1 VTTAIYPGSFDPVTK
16 GHLDIIRRAAGIF
29 DHLIVGVLYNPSKHA
44 TFTPQERVEMLQRV
58 TKDIPNVEICT
69 STKLL
74 VDFAEEKGVSVLVK
88 GLRAVSDFEHEFQM
102 ALTNRKLSPKLDTVF
117 LTTNYRYLYLSSSIV
132 REVGS
137 LGGDITDFVPR
148 EILADV
154 TNKLLHKQAEG
165 E

>member
-1 VTTAIYPGSFDPVTK
+1 MTN
-16 GHLDIIRRAAGIF
+16 GHLDIIRRAARIF

-44 TFTPQERVEMLQRV
+44 TFTPRERVEMLRRV
-58 TKDIPNVEICT
+58 TADLENVEVDT
-69 STKLL
+69 STSLL
-74 VDFAEEKGVSVLVK
+74 VDFAREKNASVIVK

-102 ALTNRKLSPKLDTVF
+102 ALTNRKLSPQVDTVF

-132 REVGS
+132 REIGS
-137 LGGDITDFVPR
+137 LGGEIADFVPR

-154 TNKLLHKQAEG
+154 TGKLQQKAEG

>member
-1 VTTAIYPGSFDPVTK
+1 MKTAIYPGSFDPVTN

-44 TFTPQERVEMLQRV
+44 TFTPEERVEMLSRV
-58 TKDIPNVEICT
+58 TKDLPNVEIAT
-69 STKLL
+69 STRLL
-74 VDFAEEKGVSVLVK
+74 VDFAQERDVSVVVK

-137 LGGDITDFVPR
+137 LGGDISDFVPR
-148 EILADV
+148 EILEDV
-154 TNKLLHKQAEG
+154 TKKLLKKRKEND
-165 E
+165 